1 MFIIALI
8 AVLDPVL
15 RVIAAPLRRMVSE
28 RRNAARGDNAP
39 SRRPDPKTN
48 A

>member
-8 AVLDPVL
+8 AV
-15 RVIAAPLRRMVSE
+15 ALRRISSE
-28 RRNAARGDNAP
+28 RKDIARGDGNAV
-39 SRRPDPKTN
+39 RRPDPKTN

>member
-8 AVLDPVL
+8 AV
-15 RVIAAPLRRMVSE
+15 ALRRLGSE
-28 RRNAARGDNAP
+28 RRNIERGDGNAP
-39 SRRPDPKTN
+39 PRPDPKAN

>member
-8 AVLDPVL
+8 AV
-15 RVIAAPLRRMVSE
+15 ALRRLGSE
-28 RRNAARGDNAP
+28 RKDFARPDGDAV
-39 SRRPDPKTN
+39 RRPDPKTN